1 MRIKCTSKIT
11 PKYLILK
18 LLFIRDAIEQVNKDS
33 LKREK
38 ADLMKRKTKERE
50 IAQQN
55 IQASRANS
63 NIKSRRE
70 MEESKCAHIELKH
83 HF

>member
-1 MRIKCTSKIT
+1 MIV
-11 PKYLILK
+11 K

-38 ADLMKRKTKERE
+38 VDLMKRKTKERE

-55 IQASRANS
+55 MQASRANS

-70 MEESKCAHIELKH
+70 MEESKCTHIELTH
-83 HF
+83 HFWYSIDNEIK

>member
-1 MRIKCTSKIT
+1 M
-11 PKYLILK
+11 ILK

-38 ADLMKRKTKERE
+38 VDLMKRKTKERE

-55 IQASRANS
+55 MQASRANS

-70 MEESKCAHIELKH
+70 MEESKCTHIELKH
-83 HF
+83 HFWYFIDNEIK